1 MKVFA
6 WLGRWTRGWHK
17 AAEEPSGLSQAFD
30 EDHSSM
36 ADFVRILSRIDQSE
50 SSRVSR

>member
-17 AAEEPSGLSQAFD
+17 VAEEPSEFSPAVD

-36 ADFVRILSRIDQSE
+36 AEFVRILTRIDRNDSPRA
-50 SSRVSR
+50 SR

>member
-17 AAEEPSGLSQAFD
+17 VAKEPSEFSSAYD

-36 ADFVRILSRIDQSE
+36 AELVRILSRIDRGDNPHTSH
-50 SSRVSR
+50 

>member
-6 WLGRWTRGWHK
+6 WLGRWTRAWHR
-17 AAEEPSGLSQAFD
+17 AAEEPSDISSAFH

-36 ADFVRILSRIDQSE
+36 AEFVRILTRIDRND
-50 SSRVSR
+50 SSHVPH

>member
-17 AAEEPSGLSQAFD
+17 AAEEPSDVSSAFD

-36 ADFVRILSRIDQSE
+36 AEFVRILSRIDRNDNPRP
-50 SSRVSR
+50 SR

>member
-17 AAEEPSGLSQAFD
+17 AAEDPSEVSSAF

-36 ADFVRILSRIDQSE
+36 AELVKILTRIDRSDNPRA
-50 SSRVSR
+50 SH

>member
-17 AAEEPSGLSQAFD
+17 AAEEPSEFSPAFD

-36 ADFVRILSRIDQSE
+36 AELVRILSRIDRGDNPRA
-50 SSRVSR
+50 SR